1 MQQQQDNQF
10 PLEEIIKRTIEAN
23 YGYVKNSDIKN
34 SRLLEILSPIIV
46 VCFQEHS
53 PERSKQLEAAL
64 DTIDSLL
71 IRESPL
77 VSWVYYLMSDARKRE
92 GQLQS
97 AVDFGMES
105 LKIRE
110 EIYGSESNEV
120 CICLDHLSSIFFDAQ
135 DYPKAIKFFMQASD
149 IKWKMGYAYFALFLT
164 LPNLS

>member
-1 MQQQQDNQF
+1 MQLYSNMQDQF
-10 PLEEIIKRTIEAN
+10 SLEEIIKRTIESN
-23 YGYVKNSDIKN
+23 YGYVKQQDSKN
-34 SRLLEILSPIIV
+34 NLMEILSPIIV

-53 PERSKQLEAAL
+53 PERTKQLETAL

-97 AVDFGMES
+97 AVDFAMES

-110 EIYGSESNEV
+110 EIYGAESNEV
-120 CICLDHLSSIFFDAQ
+120 CICLDHLSSVFFDAH
-135 DYPKAIKFFMQASD
+135 DYQKAAKFFLQAAD
-149 IKWKMGYAYFALFLT
+149 IKWKMG
-164 LPNLS
+164 

>member
-1 MQQQQDNQF
+1 MQEQF
-10 PLEEIIKRTIEAN
+10 PLEEIIKRTIESN
-23 YGYVKNSDIKN
+23 YGYVKHADLKS
-34 SRLLEILSPIIV
+34 SLLEILSPIIV

-53 PERSKQLEAAL
+53 AERTKQLESAL

-110 EIYGSESNEV
+110 EIYGPESNEV

-135 DYPKAIKFFMQASD
+135 DYSKAIKFFMQASD
-149 IKWKMGYAYFALFLT
+149 IKWKMGYVTIHSYAIT
-164 LPNLS
+164 